1 MAEERKHG
9 PLFRT
14 LKIYYQDWKIIDAEE
29 LKVYIPYSIT
39 QEDYDEIVGI
49 NSNTATG
56 SNQAGNSQSSSA
68 TSETPAT
75 PEQPAETTATKAV

>member
-49 NSNTATG
+49 NSSAPVANNQANAEQGTSTTPGTPSTPNQANANTA
-56 SNQAGNSQSSSA
+56 
-68 TSETPAT
+68 
-75 PEQPAETTATKAV
+75 KAV

>member
-49 NSNTATG
+49 DSSSA
-56 SNQAGNSQSSSA
+56 AGNSQSSSA
-68 TSETPAT
+68 APETPTA
-75 PEQPAETTATKAV
+75 PEQPKETVATKTV

>member
-49 NSNTATG
+49 DSSQTAGTGQTNNT
-56 SNQAGNSQSSSA
+56 QSSS
-68 TSETPAT
+68 TT
-75 PEQPAETTATKAV
+75 PESPTTPKQPIETAATKTV

>member
-49 NSNTATG
+49 NSSSPVDNNQTG
-56 SNQAGNSQSSSA
+56 TDQS
-68 TSETPAT
+68 TSTIPGTPAT
-75 PEQPAETTATKAV
+75 SNQSNENTTKEV